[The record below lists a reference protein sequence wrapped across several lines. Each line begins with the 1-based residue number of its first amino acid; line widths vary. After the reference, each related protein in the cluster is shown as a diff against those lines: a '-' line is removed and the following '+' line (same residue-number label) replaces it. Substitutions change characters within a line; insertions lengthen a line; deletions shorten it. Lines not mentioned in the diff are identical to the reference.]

1 MPQILLISS
10 VFLMSSL
17 SIFITFYNRKNTSR
31 KDASALYN
39 YIYLITVFIGW
50 GLLFLREPNIEWKVL
65 PYSIMFGIFF
75 MICQI
80 GLINALKTG
89 SITITSLINQL
100 SLIATTVWG
109 FFFWGE
115 KITLYVGIGLLLVV
129 LALYLCICAGTEKN
143 SEGNRC
149 FWKWLIFSSMVFIG
163 NAGCTIVQ
171 RTEQMHFNGQYGGML
186 MFFAIGIACIFYT
199 AVFLKSDKTDS
210 LTILRVSAGFP
221 ILGGVCNVLLN
232 LFIMM
237 LATSSLSP
245 SLIYPVLSI
254 GAIAATSVFSA
265 LVFKE
270 RLLFRQWI
278 GIAVGACAVV
288 LLSV

>member
-17 SIFITFYNRKNTSR
+17 SIFVTFYNRKNASR
-31 KDASALYN
+31 KGASALYN

-50 GLLFLREPNIEWKVL
+50 GLLFLREPYIEWKVL
-65 PYSIMFGIFF
+65 PYSILFGVFF
-75 MICQI
+75 TVCQI
-80 GLINALKTG
+80 GFISAMKTG
-89 SITITSLINQL
+89 SVTITSLINQL

-115 KITLYVGIGLLLVV
+115 KITLCVGIGLLLVV
-129 LALYLCICAGTEKN
+129 IALYLCICTGTERN

-149 FWKWLIFSSMVFIG
+149 FGKWLIFSAMVFIG
-163 NAGCTIVQ
+163 NAGCSIVQ
-171 RTEQMHFNGQYGGML
+171 RTEQMHFNGQYGEML
-186 MFFAIGIACIFYT
+186 MFFASGIACVFYT
-199 AVFLKSDKTDS
+199 SVFLKSDKTDFR
-210 LTILRVSAGFP
+210 TIIRSSVGFP

-232 LFIMM
+232 LFVVM
-237 LATSSLSP
+237 LATSALSP

-270 RLLFRQWI
+270 KLLSRQWI

-288 LLSV
+288 LLSL